1 MRNNPARRSV
11 ISAIGA
17 AGAAVVLGSRSAD
30 AQSPSTPGGRF
41 QPTRHPEDAW
51 FDAMPGKHRT
61 VIDSFSANGA
71 GNALLF
77 ANNLFLSNAA
87 GYRLTDADVAV
98 VVTLRHASVGF
109 AFTDAMWA
117 KYSSILGEGAGLND
131 PKTKQ
136 RPTVNLYEAP
146 GHGTALPN
154 YGQTISAVAKRGTH
168 FAVCQMASSRVA
180 SLIAASVGGTQ
191 DAIYKELTANLIP
204 NAHMVASG
212 VLAVTRAQEYGYTV
226 LSAG

>member
-1 MRNNPARRSV
+1 MKNTPARRSV

-17 AGAAVVLGSRSAD
+17 AGAAVVLGATTTR
-30 AQSPSTPGGRF
+30 AQTPTASGRF

-51 FDAMPGKHRT
+51 LDAMPGKHRT
-61 VIDSFSANGA
+61 VIDTFSVNGA

-87 GYRLTDADVAV
+87 GYRLTDSDVAV
-98 VVTLRHASVGF
+98 VITLRHQSVGF
-109 AFTDAMWA
+109 AFTDAIWA
-117 KYSSILGEGAGLND
+117 KYSAGLNEGLALID
-131 PKTKQ
+131 PKTQQK
-136 RPTVNLYEAP
+136 PVVNLYNAQ

-154 YGQTISAVAKRGTH
+154 SGQTIAALVTRGTH

-180 SLIAASVGGTQ
+180 RQIAASMGATQ
-191 DAIYKELTANLIP
+191 EAIYKELMANLIP

>member
-1 MRNNPARRSV
+1 MKGNPARRSV
-11 ISAIGA
+11 ISSIGA
-17 AGAAVVLGSRSAD
+17 AGAAVVLGSRTTR
-30 AQSPSTPGGRF
+30 AQAPAATGRF
-41 QPTRHPEDAW
+41 QPARHPEDAW
-51 FDAMPGKHRT
+51 LDAMPGKHRT
-61 VIDSFSANGA
+61 VIDTFSVNGA

-77 ANNLFLSNAA
+77 ANNLFISNAA

-98 VVTLRHASVGF
+98 VITLRHASVGF

-117 KYSSILGEGAGLND
+117 KYSVGLGEGLALTD
-131 PKTKQ
+131 PKTRQ
-136 RPTVNLYEAP
+136 LPVVNLYNAQ

-168 FAVCQMASSRVA
+168 FAVCQMATSRVA
-180 SLIAASVGGTQ
+180 GRIAASVGATQ

-204 NAHMVASG
+204 NAHMMASG

>member
-1 MRNNPARRSV
+1 MKHGPARRSV
-11 ISAIGA
+11 ISCIGA
-17 AGAAVVLGSRSAD
+17 AGAAVVLGAAGTR
-30 AQSPSTPGGRF
+30 AQSAPAAAGRF
-41 QPTRHPEDAW
+41 QPARHPEDGW
-51 FDAMPGKHRT
+51 FDALPGKHRT
-61 VIDSFSANGA
+61 VIDTFTVNGA

-77 ANNLFLSNAA
+77 ANNLFLSNAS

-98 VVTLRHASVGF
+98 VITLRHQSVGF
-109 AFTDAMWA
+109 AFNDAMWA
-117 KYSSILGEGAGLND
+117 KYSAGLNEGLGLTD

-136 RPTVNLYEAP
+136 RPVVNLYNAQ

-154 YGQTISAVAKRGTH
+154 SGQTIDAVARRGTH
-168 FAVCQMASSRVA
+168 FAVCQMASTRVA
-180 SLIAASVGGTQ
+180 RQIAASVGATP

-212 VLAVTRAQEYGYTV
+212 VVAVTRAQEYGYSL

>member
-1 MRNNPARRSV
+1 MKNTARRSV
-11 ISAIGA
+11 ISAIGM
-17 AGAAVVLGSRSAD
+17 AGAAVVLGATTTP
-30 AQSPSTPGGRF
+30 AQTPTASGRF

-51 FDAMPGKHRT
+51 LDAMPGRHRT
-61 VIDSFSANGA
+61 VIDSFSVNGA

-77 ANNLFLSNAA
+77 ANNLFISNAA

-98 VVTLRHASVGF
+98 VITLRHASVGF

-117 KYSSILGEGAGLND
+117 KYSAGLNEGLELVD
-131 PKTKQ
+131 PKTRQ
-136 RPTVNLYEAP
+136 RPVVNIYEAQ

-154 YGQTISAVAKRGTH
+154 YGQTISAVAKRGAH
-168 FAVCQMASSRVA
+168 FAVCQMATSRVA
-180 SLIAASVGGTQ
+180 GQIARSAGATQ
-191 DAIYKELTANLIP
+191 EAIYKELTANLIP
-204 NAHMVASG
+204 NAHMMASG